1 MVSKFKVGDKVKV
14 RKKYRI
20 HPEHVYGVIEMD
32 CGRGIYKVRMTIR
45 YGWSPDDYWTYYE
58 DGCWTYYEME
68 LKHCEPE
75 QSPDPVREH
84 PTLDEVVSG
93 VQGQDVQL
101 TLTRGEAETLALI
114 LSYIEG
120 KGTGR
125 GRMGSLGSKLHE
137 AGVNCAKDVEVQ
149 HYREPKDP
157 RSCPG
162 LRLVDVS

>member
-1 MVSKFKVGDKVKV
+1 MVSKFKVGDRVEI
-14 RKKYRI
+14 RKAFRM
-20 HPEHVYGVIEMD
+20 HPEHIYGVVEMD
-32 CGRGIYKVRMTIR
+32 SGYGTYKIRMTPDYER
-45 YGWSPDDYWTYYE
+45 SPND
-58 DGCWTYYEME
+58 CWTYYEME

-114 LSYIEG
+114 LSYIG
-120 KGTGR
+120 GTGTGR

-162 LRLVDVS
+162 LRLADVS